1 MTARQR
7 ELPLALAQL
16 SLLTLGFKD
25 FISFRCKRQC
35 PSINIETLRWVAG
48 VIDFKLLKFTGSS
61 TYLA

>member
-7 ELPLALAQL
+7 ELPFALAQL
-16 SLLTLGFKD
+16 SLLTLG